1 MFKTTGAVPEE
12 MTEKVPGV
20 VFLGP
25 GRFSAAVAS
34 CMVGVPVAV
43 WGRSQESFR
52 HDFSADNPQ
61 AVQTTD
67 LTWALQQ
74 FPYWILG
81 CPVQSVRGVL
91 ASIDLSSIPA
101 PAWVLSLGKGIEV
114 GTGLRVRQII
124 AEFFPEARTGV
135 LAGPNLAAE
144 VLAGHPCGM
153 VVASECKKMAAQ
165 VKELLQKRPLLD
177 LQESAFPDEV
187 EWYGALKNVMAFGF
201 GLLMQ
206 SKLDPLS
213 FDNPEFCNA
222 KPDNPRAGDPGSY
235 NQAPHHFGP
244 SENAKALF
252 MTKAFGEMRGFM
264 QQILQKPLDEQT
276 SLGYGGLGD
285 FILTCYAASSR
296 NRQAG
301 QQFPKPLQEL
311 CEGQYTLQALR
322 GSRLGE
328 GLTGIL
334 NHLVQVC
341 FKAYDPRYLTK
352 SS

>member
-1 MFKTTGAVPEE
+1 MIKKSLHRNVMPQKVMFKTTGAVPEE

-34 CMVGVPVAV
+34 CMVGVPVTV
-43 WGRSQESFR
+43 WGRSQKSFR
-52 HDFSADNPQ
+52 HDFSVDNPQ

-74 FPYWILG
+74 SPCWILG
-81 CPVQSVRGVL
+81 CPVQSVRSVL
-91 ASIDLSSIPA
+91 ASIDLSAVPA

-114 GTGLRVRQII
+114 GSGLRVRQII
-124 AEFFPEARTGV
+124 TEFFPRNKTGTETGV

-153 VVASECKKMAAQ
+153 VVASDCKKMAEQ
-165 VKELLQKRPLLD
+165 VKALLQERPLLD

-206 SKLDPLS
+206 SGLGYLG
-213 FDNPEFCNA
+213 FDEL
-222 KPDNPRAGDPGSY
+222 GSV
-235 NQAPHHFGP
+235 HFGS

-252 MTKAFGEMRGFM
+252 MTQAFGEIRGFM
-264 QQILQKPLDEQT
+264 AHILQKPLDLDT
-276 SLGYGGLGD
+276 SLGYGGFGD

-311 CEGQYTLQALR
+311 CEGQYTLQALG
-322 GSRLGE
+322 GSRLGD

-334 NHLVQVC
+334 NHLVQVI
-341 FKAYDPRYLTK
+341 KGISYRI
-352 SS
+352 

>member
-1 MFKTTGAVPEE
+1 MPKKVMFKTAAEPEE
-12 MTEKVPGV
+12 MTEKVLEKVPGV

-34 CMVGVPVAV
+34 CMVGGAVTV
-43 WGRSQESFR
+43 WGRSQKSFR
-52 HDFSADNPQ
+52 HDFSVDNPQ

-74 FPYWILG
+74 SPCWILG
-81 CPVQSVRGVL
+81 CPVQSVRSVL
-91 ASIDLSSIPA
+91 ASIDLSSVPA
-101 PAWVLSLGKGIEV
+101 PVWVLSLGKGIEV
-114 GTGLRVRQII
+114 GSCLRVRQII
-124 AEFFPEARTGV
+124 TEFFPRASTGV

-153 VVASECKKMAAQ
+153 VVASDCKKMAGQ
-165 VKELLQKRPLLD
+165 VKALLQERPLLD

-206 SKLDPLS
+206 SRLGSLG
-213 FDNPEFCNA
+213 FGE
-222 KPDNPRAGDPGSY
+222 PGSDSVGSGLERDG
-235 NQAPHHFGP
+235 AV

-252 MTKAFGEMRGFM
+252 IAQAFGEMRGFM
-264 QQILQKPLDEQT
+264 AQILQKPLDLDT

-285 FILTCYAASSR
+285 FILTCYAANSR

-301 QQFPKPLQEL
+301 QLFPRPLQEL
-311 CEGQYTLQALR
+311 CEGQYTLQALG
-322 GSRLGE
+322 GSRLGD

-334 NHLVQVC
+334 KHLVQVIKGIS
-341 FKAYDPRYLTK
+341 FKI
-352 SS
+352 

>member
-1 MFKTTGAVPEE
+1 MFKTAAVPEE
-12 MTEKVPGV
+12 MTEKALEKVPGV

-34 CMVGVPVAV
+34 CMVGVPVTV
-43 WGRSQESFR
+43 WGRSQKSFR
-52 HDFSADNPQ
+52 HDFSVDNPQ

-74 FPYWILG
+74 SPHWILG
-81 CPVQSVRGVL
+81 CPVQSVRSVL
-91 ASIDLSSIPA
+91 ASIDLSSVPA

-114 GTGLRVRQII
+114 GSGLRVRQII
-124 AEFFPEARTGV
+124 TEFFPRNKTGTETGV

-153 VVASECKKMAAQ
+153 VVASDCKKMAGQ
-165 VKELLQKRPLLD
+165 VKALLQERPLLD

-206 SKLDPLS
+206 SEWGPFS
-213 FDNPEFCNA
+213 FDNLGFCNLRSDKTGFGA
-222 KPDNPRAGDPGSY
+222 PGSDKPG
-235 NQAPHHFGP
+235 PHHFGP

-264 QQILQKPLDEQT
+264 AQVLQKPLDLDT
-276 SLGYGGLGD
+276 SLGYGGFGD

-301 QQFPKPLQEL
+301 QHFPRPLQEL
-311 CEGQYTLQALR
+311 CEGQYTLQALG
-322 GSRLGE
+322 GSRLGD

-334 NHLVQVC
+334 KHLVQVIQ
-341 FKAYDPRYLTK
+341 DR
-352 SS
+352 